1 MASRPHARSI
11 PLLLGGATFAIGW
24 ALALVALLIAAAAAY
39 SVMRSEPAVQN
50 LTASAY
56 RKDASI
62 VFVSGDAGLPRWSLG
77 RQVAVQLAADH
88 YAVTAVDSLSAFSER
103 RSPEQAGAILASA
116 MREAIRRNPDAPIVL
131 IGQSFG
137 SDIIPI
143 AVTHLPADLRS
154 RIARIILTVPA
165 TQAYLQVSP
174 AEMLGTAK
182 PDLPLLPFVRQLP
195 PVPLTCIYGIQ
206 EPESLCRAISGP
218 NIRAVALP
226 GGHGLHRDVD
236 AVSAVVERA
245 LRGPAAGMTKA

>member
-1 MASRPHARSI
+1 MASRPQAS
-11 PLLLGGATFAIGW
+11 PSPSFLGRA
-24 ALALVALLIAAAAAY
+24 ALAIASAVALLALLIAAAAY
-39 SVMRSEPAVQN
+39 SWMKSGPVVQD
-50 LTASAY
+50 LDASSY

-77 RQVAVQLAADH
+77 RQVVQRLAAGD
-88 YAVTAVDSLSAFSER
+88 YAVTAVDSLSAFSKR
-103 RSPEQAGAILASA
+103 RSPEQAAWILAAA
-116 MREAIRRNPDAPIVL
+116 MHEAIRRNPGAPIVL
-131 IGQSFG
+131 LGQSFG

-174 AEMLGTAK
+174 GEMLGTAR
-182 PDLPLLPFVRQLP
+182 PDQPLLPFVRQLP
-195 PVPLTCIYGIQ
+195 PVPLTCIYGI
-206 EPESLCRAISGP
+206 EERDSLCRAISGR
-218 NIRAVALP
+218 NIRTVALP

-236 AVSAVVERA
+236 AVIAVVGRA